1 MQTHCNWCSLVFLV
15 QSADQSHLQKERE
28 RNTSRMGV
36 DMRDLSAASQII
48 QFYVSDCKIELW
60 RALAFARQT
69 SFVIIPDSTRF
80 QKVQEWFSKET
91 SWVWKQVCWPKVHGV
106 DVRSGQTELEGGEV
120 EKQAQFD
127 LIWNMPWLNE
137 VSGIPI
143 LWLVEKYFEVFSFP
157 DQYYDKPKIRVDV
170 SYLRVFAQVY
180 LHFRREFEAWASK
193 IFKHHR
199 PKQARKLSHL
209 KREASVLPKNHPTP
223 HNMLPGIIE
232 LLKGGGSSC

>member
-1 MQTHCNWCSLVFLV
+1 
-15 QSADQSHLQKERE
+15 
-28 RNTSRMGV
+28 
-36 DMRDLSAASQII
+36 MRDLSAASQII
-48 QFYVSDCKIELW
+48 QFFVSDCKIELW

-91 SWVWKQVCWPKVHGV
+91 SWVWKQGRGLLAESSWSRCWEWTNRTYMW
-106 DVRSGQTELEGGEV
+106 RSWKTGPIWSYLGHAM
-120 EKQAQFD
+120 AQFG
-127 LIWNMPWLNE
+127 E

-209 KREASVLPKNHPTP
+209 KREASVPPEITQHCTICCLA
-223 HNMLPGIIE
+223 
-232 LLKGGGSSC
+232 LLSC